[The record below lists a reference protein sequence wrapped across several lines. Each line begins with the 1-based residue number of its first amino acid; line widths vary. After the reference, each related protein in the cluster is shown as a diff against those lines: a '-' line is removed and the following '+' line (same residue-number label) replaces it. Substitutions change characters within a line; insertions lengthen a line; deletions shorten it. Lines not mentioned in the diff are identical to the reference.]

1 MIGKMRF
8 RPCLLAALCV
18 FAAGRAA
25 AVEYGLTYLS
35 VPGQIDFVQTD
46 LSTGNAAPQNGTT
59 SFGAFGFVAVVPI
72 PGAIGPFSP
81 AVETGFVL
89 PAGDQA
95 FDHRELARNAGG
107 ATHNARHDGDFSSWS
122 VTAVPVLAAI
132 RYSKPSENVTFGGEV
147 GAGVLFLGVSTERTL
162 TTYDASDTTVIAH
175 ETMRS
180 QAVAL
185 SLAVQA
191 AAGLV
196 VPATEGVDLRLYGG
210 LIWVADVPSTTTNDV
225 ANPIL
230 VYGGDRNTPGLT
242 IGGLGFMLRLALNVG
257 L

>member
-1 MIGKMRF
+1 MRL
-8 RPCLLAALCV
+8 RVLLPAAL
-18 FAAGRAA
+18 FALAAGRAG

-35 VPGQIDFVQTD
+35 VPGRIDFVQTD
-46 LSTGNAAPQNGTT
+46 LPTGDAAPQTDTT

-81 AVETGFVL
+81 AVETGFAL

-95 FDHRELARNAGG
+95 FDHRELARNSGG
-107 ATHNARHDGDFSSWS
+107 STHNARHDGDFTSWS
-122 VTAVPVLAAI
+122 VATVPVLAAI
-132 RYSKPSENVTFGGEV
+132 RYSQPSENVTFGGEV
-147 GAGVLFLGVSTERTL
+147 GAGILFMGVSTERTL

-175 ETMRS
+175 DTRRS
-180 QAVAL
+180 QTVQLA
-185 SLAVQA
+185 LAVQA

-210 LIWVADVPSTTTNDV
+210 LIWIGDVPSTTTSDV
-225 ANPIL
+225 ASPIL
-230 VYGGDRNTPGLT
+230 VYGEDRNSPGLT
-242 IGGLGFMLRLALNVG
+242 IGGLGFMLRLALNVS